1 MQLRTLRWSLVQ
13 MNKTLKFKV
22 CLLCLFVAVQV
33 SAQQTTSDDAAPR
46 AVISGRV
53 VASDGNFPIVNAR
66 VMARAA
72 GVGGSMRVATTD
84 EDGKFQLTNLV
95 PSNYVIRVG
104 AAGYIPEPLLSAT
117 PTPFYRPG
125 ESVTI
130 KMIKGGVITGRVLN
144 KNGEP
149 MALARVRSVRVKDA
163 EGNPVRDVVT
173 GRDWTTD
180 DRGMYRA
187 YGLEA
192 GAYIVSATFT
202 NIFRATPSQL
212 SSTTGQAV
220 EAAPTYH
227 PSSTLDDATLVNVQ
241 AGNETG
247 GIDIRYRAERSH
259 AVRGTVAGQNVQ
271 SGAQPARTAISVTL
285 SHTSTGMAVAS
296 TTNVPVTGAVF
307 NFEGIADGVYELTAQ
322 TGAGTSDAAIA
333 LAQRVNVQGASVT
346 DIVLTLTPMG
356 SIAGRVVVETT
367 ELVEACP
374 RADKS
379 LVEETLISAH
389 REAAAG
395 KQMKSFTSLL
405 PVEARPDARGEF
417 LLTNMTAGRYVLD
430 VRPPSTFWYVRDIAW
445 ENAAATNDAPSK
457 SPLNGVSLK
466 LGERA
471 NGLRVKL
478 AHGAANITGRVLS
491 AGTGASLPASLR
503 VYVVPA
509 EREHVNNG
517 LRYAESPVQ
526 VDGAFSI
533 TNLAPGH
540 YLLLVREADATMTR
554 AALRREAE
562 KAKAEVQLQPCQK
575 LVNHTLRFTP

>member
-1 MQLRTLRWSLVQ
+1 
-13 MNKTLKFKV
+13 MNKTLKFKL
-22 CLLCLFVAVQV
+22 CLLWLFAAIQV
-33 SAQQTTSDDAAPR
+33 SAQQTASENAAPR
-46 AVISGRV
+46 VVISGRV
-53 VASDGNFPIVNAR
+53 VASGGNFPIVNAR

-72 GVGGSMRVATTD
+72 GGGSSVRVATTD

-95 PSNYVIRVG
+95 PANYVIRVG
-104 AAGYIPEPLLSAT
+104 AAGYIPDPLLAAT
-117 PTPFYRPG
+117 PTAFYRPG
-125 ESVTI
+125 EIVTI

-163 EGNPVRDVVT
+163 EGNPVRDVIT

-187 YGLEA
+187 YGLEP

-202 NIFRATPSQL
+202 NIFRPAPSQL
-212 SSTTGQAV
+212 RSTTGQSI

-227 PSSTLDDATLVNVQ
+227 PSSTLDGATLVNVQ

-247 GIDIRYRAERSH
+247 GVDIRYRAEPSH
-259 AVRGTVAGQNVQ
+259 AVRGIVAGQNVQ

-285 SHTSTGMAVAS
+285 SHADTGIAVAS
-296 TTNVPVTGAVF
+296 TTIVPVTGTVF
-307 NFEGIADGVYELTAQ
+307 NFEGVADGVYELTAQ
-322 TGAGTSDAAIA
+322 TGAGTSDASIA
-333 LAQRVNVQGASVT
+333 LPQRVNVQGASVT
-346 DIVLTLTPMG
+346 DMVLTLTPMG
-356 SIAGRVVVETT
+356 SIAGRVAVETI
-367 ELVEACP
+367 ELVEGCP

-379 LVEETLISAH
+379 PVEETLISAH
-389 REAAAG
+389 REAATG
-395 KQMKSFTSLL
+395 KQTSSFASLL

-430 VRPPSTFWYVRDIAW
+430 VRPPSRFWYVRDIAW
-445 ENAAATNDAPSK
+445 ENAATTNDAPIK
-457 SPLNGVSLK
+457 SPLNSVTLK

-478 AHGAANITGRVLS
+478 AQGAASITGRVLS
-491 AGTGASLPASLR
+491 AEAGVALPASLR

-575 LVNHTLRFTP
+575 LLDHTLHFTKQ